1 MGSGRNL
8 EHAGIYKSL
17 LCGQASLGKQQEDL
31 MQKKQTIFLLKATSM
46 LSEPRA
52 LHAMLCV
59 LVTGRVQQGRGAPP
73 VQTSGVATCI
83 LLKNSW

>member
-1 MGSGRNL
+1 
-8 EHAGIYKSL
+8 
-17 LCGQASLGKQQEDL
+17 
-31 MQKKQTIFLLKATSM
+31 MQKKQTIFLLKAMSV

-52 LHAMLCV
+52 LHTMLCA
-59 LVTGRVQQGRGAPP
+59 LVTGRAQRGRGAPP